1 MDEFK
6 RIKMSVFLILLLQ
19 STAAA
24 NGQPSLFFTVR
35 VGEEV
40 TLPCSGVRDDQDG
53 CNRTDWLVTNSGC
66 TTVELVELGQIVEE
80 ARAES
85 DRLRVTENCSL
96 VIKNVTEEDVGRYF
110 WRQFR
115 SGQDEDALVHLSVVT
130 MTEHQNNDEVTLRC
144 SVKASVRCRHS
155 VKWLFRSRD
164 VDEYQED
171 MKTSKSHYEASV
183 TFLTSRV
190 DYRSGFHLFTCEV
203 TEYMGEVLL
212 FPFSTPSSGL
222 LRLMVVSVGLAAL
235 IMIVVVVNIWTR
247 IKEKKTQMEEIT
259 VRYDV
264 DDGTVN

>member
-6 RIKMSVFLILLLQ
+6 RIKMSLFLVLLLQ
-19 STAAA
+19 STAVT
-24 NGQPSLFFTVR
+24 GQEDFLTVR

-40 TLPCSGVRDDQDG
+40 TLPCSGVRDDQGG
-53 CNRTDWLVTNSGC
+53 CNRTGWLVTNSGC
-66 TTVELVELGQIVEE
+66 TTVELVALGEIVEE

-115 SGQDEDALVHLSVVT
+115 SGRDEGALVHLSVVT

-144 SVKASVRCRHS
+144 SVKASVRCRHT
-155 VKWLFRSRD
+155 VKWLFGSRD

-190 DYRSGFHLFTCEV
+190 DYRSGFRLFTCEV
-203 TEYMGEVLL
+203 TEYKGEVLL

-222 LRLMVVSVGLAAL
+222 LRLIVVSVGLATL
-235 IMIVVVVNIWTR
+235 IMIVVAVNIWTR
-247 IKEKKTQMEEIT
+247 FKEEKTQMEEIS